1 VRALAL
7 RLKPRLPRGRLG
19 VAPQVVAVVLCLGLA
34 GAMVLTPIQQL
45 LRQRDRIDAMS
56 AELAQ
61 VQERNRALRE
71 RMEQLKNPDYLE
83 QQARAQS
90 GLVRPGEIG
99 VVVMPPSRQAQKAKA
114 ERRRAQHEPV
124 PPAPN
129 YAERLLFFVGLR

>member
-1 VRALAL
+1 
-7 RLKPRLPRGRLG
+7 
-19 VAPQVVAVVLCLGLA
+19 
-34 GAMVLTPIQQL
+34 MVFTPVQQL
-45 LRQRDRIDAMS
+45 LRQRDRVEAMS
-56 AELAQ
+56 TELAQ

-114 ERRRAQHEPV
+114 ERQRAQQEPP